1 MGVSARTIDGLRKA
15 WRSPELRREAFL
27 NAPDNLDVDGSVMFR
42 ALQRR
47 LVPEVCGV
55 YLVHDLRGVLYVGRS
70 VDLQRR
76 CDEHRLQKANPYLAL
91 ALGNPFGELRFS
103 WIVTCDESEADRL
116 ERELISWL
124 QPACNRLVPTPL

>member
-1 MGVSARTIDGLRKA
+1 MVASGRPVNDLRKA

-27 NAPDNLDVDGSVMFR
+27 SVPGNLDVDGSVMFR
-42 ALQRR
+42 ALQAR

-76 CDEHRLQKANPYLAL
+76 FEEHRLQKANPFLAL
-91 ALGNPFGELRFS
+91 ALGSPFGDMRFS
-103 WIVTCDESEADRL
+103 WIATPDEAEADRL

>member
-1 MGVSARTIDGLRKA
+1 MGAAARTKEDLRQA

-27 NAPDNLDVDGSVMFR
+27 SAPSNVDVDGSVTFR

-76 CDEHRLQKANPYLAL
+76 FEEHRLQKANPYLVL
-91 ALGNPFGELRFS
+91 ALGNPFGDMRFS
-103 WIVTCDESEADRL
+103 WIVASDEAEADRL
-116 ERELISWL
+116 ERQLISWL
-124 QPACNRLVPTPL
+124 QPACNRLVPAPL